1 MKISIEIPDA
11 ELRQSFATIMK
22 YMEPSE
28 SENMKFQSKLKE
40 YLEKGEISFDID
52 IMEKEDRERLK
63 YGLGMM
69 ALGKMMKED

>member
-11 ELRQSFATIMK
+11 EIRQSFATIMK

-28 SENMKFQSKLKE
+28 SENKKFQSKLKE

-52 IMEKEDRERLK
+52 IMEKEDREKLK

>member
-11 ELRQSFATIMK
+11 EIRQSFATIMK

-28 SENMKFQSKLKE
+28 SENKKFQSKLKE
-40 YLEKGEISFDID
+40 YLEKGEISFNID
-52 IMEKEDRERLK
+52 IMEREDREKLK

>member
-11 ELRQSFATIMK
+11 EIRQSFATIMK

-28 SENMKFQSKLKE
+28 PENMKFQSKLKE
-40 YLEKGEISFDID
+40 YLEKGEISFNID
-52 IMEKEDRERLK
+52 IMEREDREKLK